1 MRYDLSNPNELY
13 LFNQWSRHMVDNKK
27 TIEANEFKATR
38 TNNQNSARWLYLEMV
53 ASILNEQGQTYN
65 PPGTKLEVKF
75 TKDNLYQ
82 IYWDSTR
89 KWMFPGKEKQL
100 DTKEFS
106 ELVEMILMMFA
117 KVFDI
122 HIDFPD
128 WKRITDIDV
137 L

>member
-1 MRYDLSNPNELY
+1 
-13 LFNQWSRHMVDNKK
+13 MVDNKK

>member
-1 MRYDLSNPNELY
+1 MKE
-13 LFNQWSRHMVDNKK
+13 NKK
-27 TIEANEFKATR
+27 TIEANEFKFTR
-38 TNNQNSARWLYLEMV
+38 SNQQSKSRWLYLEMV
-53 ASILNEQGQTYN
+53 ASILNEQGQIYN

-75 TKDNLYQ
+75 TKENLYE
-82 IYWDSTR
+82 IYWNSTR

-100 DTKEFS
+100 NTKEFS

-128 WKRITDIDV
+128 YKRITDE